1 MDIVIVEEDQLFM
14 DTAMRWLE
22 LKSMKN
28 QIDEEMTKCLEEF
41 QQYAGINPKE
51 SDFEGKVN
59 LTCGKTKVILEYK
72 YNRTI
77 DKKLLK
83 EICAKT
89 GKPAQTYV
97 NVKFEYP
104 GVTMLDEM
112 DPEALECLKDCTKT
126 SRAKTSM
133 NIEIK

>member
-1 MDIVIVEEDQLFM
+1 M
-14 DTAMRWLE
+14 
-22 LKSMKN
+22 
-28 QIDEEMTKCLEEF
+28 
-41 QQYAGINPKE
+41 
-51 SDFEGKVN
+51 
-59 LTCGKTKVILEYK
+59 
-72 YNRTI
+72 
-77 DKKLLK
+77 K